1 MVGNLHVLDQTAHGD
16 NPGTQLDEQNLV
28 MFNSDIAIQKGIEKS
43 CYISSGYDAVGA
55 ECSVGQPNV
64 TLAPSSKNNVN
75 HPSSMLLYCLLVP
88 RIDDSEHRL
97 GWLKL

>member
-55 ECSVGQPNV
+55 ECSVGQQNV
-64 TLAPSSKNNVN
+64 TLILSCPSPEFKTQRQPPQLHAP
-75 HPSSMLLYCLLVP
+75 LLP
-88 RIDDSEHRL
+88 ISPKDR
-97 GWLKL
+97 